1 MGKIRI
7 TESGLKKAIDMS
19 VKRIL
24 REFNQDAF
32 NASVDAMVAGEELG
46 KQFIDFIEKYHGG
59 VLLQT
64 IVDYES
70 GNETGEP
77 MSPVPTLI
85 GEFEDGVM
93 NGQKLTPE
101 QREAVKK
108 AYNQWWYYA
117 QDQLMPD
124 HGLDESIKRNVRKM
138 LNEIGGGVHPN
149 RQMDLFMNQDEVD
162 DYHETAD
169 DSMFGAMYNAL
180 CDCGWSISG
189 EKEVNGGTRYTCY
202 ADNDFRAASQKEV
215 IEKVKE
221 TSPRPQNLK
230 FVNVRKQYAPEIK
243 HLGIIIYDVVD

>member
-1 MGKIRI
+1 
-7 TESGLKKAIDMS
+7 
-19 VKRIL
+19 
-24 REFNQDAF
+24 
-32 NASVDAMVAGEELG
+32 
-46 KQFIDFIEKYHGG
+46 
-59 VLLQT
+59 
-64 IVDYES
+64 
-70 GNETGEP
+70 
-77 MSPVPTLI
+77 
-85 GEFEDGVM
+85 
-93 NGQKLTPE
+93 
-101 QREAVKK
+101 
-108 AYNQWWYYA
+108 
-117 QDQLMPD
+117 
-124 HGLDESIKRNVRKM
+124 M

-180 CDCGWSISG
+180 SDCNWSISG